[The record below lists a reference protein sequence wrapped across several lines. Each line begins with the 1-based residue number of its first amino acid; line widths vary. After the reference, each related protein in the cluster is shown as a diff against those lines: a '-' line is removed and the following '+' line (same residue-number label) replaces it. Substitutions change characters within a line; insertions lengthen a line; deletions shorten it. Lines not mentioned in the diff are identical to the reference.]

1 MRDDTTTLR
10 EFATLLA
17 QSRRIAV
24 FTGAGISTE
33 SGIPDFR
40 SQGGVWSRY
49 RPIDFSEF
57 LSSEAARRESWRRQF
72 ETDAEIGQPEP
83 NRGPRAIEML
93 VRERRCHA
101 GINQK
106 VDGQLGRAHVRTP
119 VTHA

>member
-17 QSRRIAV
+17 QSRRVAV

-40 SQGGVWSRY
+40 SPGGVWSRY

-57 LSSEAARRESWRRQF
+57 LSSEAARRESWRRKF
-72 ETDAEIGQPEP
+72 ATDAEIGQPEP
-83 NRGPRAIEML
+83 HRGQ
-93 VRERRCHA
+93 H
-101 GINQK
+101 
-106 VDGQLGRAHVRTP
+106 RTS
-119 VTHA
+119 TRLNSRH